1 MQALD
6 VASAK
11 LAAALMAP
19 IAAGQGASVLAQ
31 ARSLVSRA
39 PGAPDAHHLLALC
52 AAQAGEHVE
61 ANRSF
66 SRALALAPAHPV
78 ISANF
83 ARYLRSMGAVSQAA
97 GCWRDVLERSP
108 NDAVALTE
116 LGLLLLELSAG
127 SSFDE
132 GLDENAQLQLAEAAK
147 LLQSAV
153 RLSPTAARAW
163 HALGCVLRQQ
173 GSLTEARHAFSRGL
187 EVEPRNVSLWAN
199 LAGVL
204 RLQGQ
209 PETALEAY
217 ARARG
222 AGPLPPQVLDG
233 EVGALIDCLR
243 IDEAHSAVRSLI
255 DQHPQYAPAYTT
267 LSHLNREYGLARGE
281 EGAPED
287 AHRRAADRQPG
298 NTQLQLALVRFL
310 IESRQGAEAV
320 ERLSVLR
327 RVSNDPQ
334 LAALQARAYD
344 VAGDIESADRL
355 FCEVDSALGSHDV
368 AFCNAFV
375 AHLLKS
381 GRWSDAAVRAE
392 RTIAMRPRC
401 QESWAYLATAWR
413 MLNDSR
419 EEWLC
424 GYDRLATLM
433 PVEVPSGWT
442 SIEGFLLDLRQSLE
456 PLHMARTHPLTQS
469 LRGGSQ
475 TPGRLFGRPD
485 HRISALQ
492 QTLLRTV
499 ERWLETLPRDSQHP
513 FLGRAQRS
521 VRFTGSWS
529 VKLWQSGCHANH
541 FHSDGWMSSAFYV
554 SLPPSVEAQSEVS
567 QAHEAHLQGC
577 LQLGQ
582 PPEELGLALAPR
594 RVIRPQVGHLALFPS
609 YLWHGTVPFNDPQ
622 PRMTVAFDM
631 LPQG

>member
-6 VASAK
+6 VSSAK
-11 LAAALMAP
+11 LAANLMAP

-31 ARSLVSRA
+31 ARRLVSRA

-52 AAQAGEHVE
+52 AAQAGEHNE

-66 SRALALAPAHPV
+66 SRALSLAPAHPV

-83 ARYLRSMGAVSQAA
+83 ARFLRSTGAVSQAV

-108 NDAVALTE
+108 NDVVALTE

-127 SSFDE
+127 SSSDE
-132 GLDENAQLQLAEAAK
+132 GHDEDARSQLAEAAK
-147 LLQSAV
+147 LLQIAV
-153 RLSPTAARAW
+153 RLSPGAVRAW
-163 HALGCVLRQQ
+163 HALGCVLREQ
-173 GSLTEARHAFSRGL
+173 GGLVDARQAFSRGL
-187 EVEPRNVSLWAN
+187 EVEPTSVSLWAN

-204 RLQGQ
+204 RLQGE
-209 PETALEAY
+209 PEAALAAY
-217 ARARG
+217 AQARG
-222 AGPLPPQVLDG
+222 VGPLPPSVLDG

-243 IDEAHSAVRSLI
+243 IDEAHAAARSLI

-267 LSHLNREYGLARGE
+267 LSHLNREYGLAPGE

-287 AHRRAADRQPG
+287 AHRRAADRQPR
-298 NTQLQLALVRFL
+298 NTQLQLALIRFL
-310 IESRQGAEAV
+310 IESKQGAEAA

-327 RVSNDPQ
+327 RESNDPQ
-334 LAALQARAYD
+334 LVALQARAYG
-344 VAGDIESADRL
+344 VAGDIDSAERL
-355 FCEVDSALGSHDV
+355 FFEADAVLGGQDV
-368 AFCNAFV
+368 AFCNALIG
-375 AHLLKS
+375 HLLKS
-381 GRWSDAAVRAE
+381 GSWSDAAVRAE
-392 RTIAMRPRC
+392 RAVEMRPYC

-413 MLNDSR
+413 LLNDSR

-424 GYDRLATLM
+424 GYDRLASLM
-433 PVEVPSGWT
+433 PVEAPTGWAT
-442 SIEGFLLDLRQSLE
+442 IEDFLFELRESLE
-456 PLHMARTHPLTQS
+456 PLHKARTHPLTQS

-475 TPGRLFGRPD
+475 SPGRLFGRPD
-485 HRISALQ
+485 DRISALQ

-529 VKLWQSGCHANH
+529 VKLWQSGSHANH

-554 SLPPSVEAQSEVS
+554 SLPPSVAHQVEVG
-567 QAHEAHLQGC
+567 EAHSNGPAGC

-582 PPEELGLALAPR
+582 PPEELGLDLAPR
-594 RVIRPQVGHLALFPS
+594 RVIRPRVGHLALFPS
-609 YLWHGTVPFNDPQ
+609 YLWHGTVPFNDAE
-622 PRMTVAFDM
+622 PRITVAFDM
-631 LPQG
+631 LPRD